1 MFACSHSFS
10 ELPFL
15 HQTSTDY
22 DDLIKDVREFI
33 EYQFSPF
40 SIAEKHYL
48 FNILSSSIDS
58 RFPLSVIHDL
68 IADDGFSFRDLQDV
82 FEVTP
87 MKYIRRLGVT
97 HFYLSFRLHTLY
109 WAILINLESILASHH
124 SEENHHPWIDLT
136 TLLDNQRLI
145 TRDVPLIIR
154 ALSSNAPSNIEP
166 RLSDNIM
173 QVRITPNKDNYV
185 NLLDIVR
192 IPSPFDHGSSKIV
205 VPKRP
210 YKLHHDRIHCAYSP
224 LVFIPKQ
231 LHVGID
237 SLIVSAIELIALFPS
252 ISVFKVHEDGEFLT
266 VANHFDDNTEEY
278 LVELVYTKVRILFS
292 GIIADAKF
300 SIYDSDRYDLV
311 WSTTNGYH
319 LLCKHY
325 HRTHTGK
332 GGPND
337 CINTIGFLGTKFMF

>member
-15 HQTSTDY
+15 HQTSVDY
-22 DDLIKDVREFI
+22 DDLIADVREFI
-33 EYQFSPF
+33 EYQLSPF
-40 SIAEKHYL
+40 NIAENQNL
-48 FNILSSSIDS
+48 FNTLSSPIDS

-68 IADDGFSFRDLQDV
+68 IVEDGFSFRDLQDV

-97 HFYLSFRLHTLY
+97 HFYLSFRLHTIY
-109 WAILINLESILASHH
+109 WAILINLESILASHY

-136 TLLDNQRLI
+136 TLLDDHRLI

-166 RLSDNIM
+166 KLSDNIM
-173 QVRITPNKDNYV
+173 QVRITPDKDNYV
-185 NLLDIVR
+185 NLLDRIR

-237 SLIVSAIELIALFPS
+237 SMIVSAIELIALFPS
-252 ISVFKVHEDGEFLT
+252 ILVFKVHEDGEFLT

-325 HRTHTGK
+325 NRIHTGK

-337 CINTIGFLGTKFMF
+337 CVNTIGFLGTKFMF